1 MCFIRFFFF
10 VFVFLAH
17 LHCSQHLSQ
26 HTPFHNEVIESKHK
40 CASVAVFFLNVKWF
54 KITFVVKA
62 TERVC
67 R

>member
-1 MCFIRFFFF
+1 MCFTRFFLLRLR
-10 VFVFLAH
+10 FLAH

-26 HTPFHNEVIESKHK
+26 HTLFHNEVNESKHK

-62 TERVC
+62 MERVC
-67 R
+67 K